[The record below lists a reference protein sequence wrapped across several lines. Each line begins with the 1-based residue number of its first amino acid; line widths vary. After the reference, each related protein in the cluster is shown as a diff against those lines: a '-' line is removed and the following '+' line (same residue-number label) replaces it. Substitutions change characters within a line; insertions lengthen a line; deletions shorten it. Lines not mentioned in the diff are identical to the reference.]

1 MLLNEKPPVK
11 RIYMS
16 IVVAFAWLLFLAFW
30 LIFYAS
36 NLGLLQNIGV
46 LLASIVV
53 AAILE
58 VLIWVPWAMK
68 QNE

>member
-1 MLLNEKPPVK
+1 MDEKAPAG

-16 IVVAFAWLLFLAFW
+16 IAVAFIWLLFLAFW

-36 NLGLLQNIGV
+36 GMGLLQNIGV
-46 LLASIVV
+46 FLASVVV

-58 VLIWVPWAMK
+58 VLIWVPWAMN
-68 QNE
+68 QN